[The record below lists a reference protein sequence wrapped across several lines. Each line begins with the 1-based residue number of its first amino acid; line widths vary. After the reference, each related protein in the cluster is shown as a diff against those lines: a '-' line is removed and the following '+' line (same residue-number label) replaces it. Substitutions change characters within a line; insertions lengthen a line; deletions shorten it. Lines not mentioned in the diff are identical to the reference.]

1 MQQLSRRGILAGAA
15 ALPFAPAAVAR
26 ATPVKI
32 GLMLPFSGVDAAIGE
47 TIATAFGLFLQ
58 ERDNRMGGR
67 AVAVIRRD
75 DASDPA
81 KAAENVKRLLDDDHA
96 DVLVGSVHP
105 GVTMT
110 IVQAARE
117 RAVPLII
124 PHAGSDAATR
134 SLCAPSI
141 FRSSFSNWQP
151 AYGIGKA
158 LAATGVKKV
167 ACITWDWATGKEA
180 GEGFSDG
187 LRAGS
192 GQLTHML
199 SMEYPD
205 THFLPVLS
213 VLSGIGVDAVGA
225 FFAGD
230 SATQFVRDYA
240 TAGLHGKTPLCGWG
254 FLTEGAS
261 GAQGAAADGI
271 QTALHYGDGV
281 DNAKN
286 TAFRAAF
293 RQKAGRDADV
303 YAVQGYD
310 AAQMLAIGLDA
321 TGGDAKAVKPMA
333 AAIVAATI
341 DSPRGPFTL
350 SPSHNPVQTIYLR
363 EVKGGQNRVVG
374 VAADALADPGTGC
387 QMAT

>member
-1 MQQLSRRGILAGAA
+1 MQQLSRRCILAGAA
-15 ALPFAPAAVAR
+15 ALPFTRAAVAQ
-26 ATPVKI
+26 AMPIKI
-32 GLMLPFSGVDAAIGE
+32 GLMLPFSGADAAIGE
-47 TIATAFGLFLQ
+47 TIAAAFGLCLQ
-58 ERDNRMGGR
+58 ERDNRLGGR
-67 AVAVIRRD
+67 ATAIVRRD

-81 KAAENVKRLLDDDHA
+81 KAVENVKRLLDDDHA

-110 IVQAARE
+110 MVQAARE
-117 RAVPLII
+117 RMVPLII
-124 PHAGSDAATR
+124 PHDGSDAAAR
-134 SLCAPSI
+134 ALCAPSI

-187 LRAGS
+187 LRAGG

-199 SMEYPD
+199 LVEYAD

-230 SATQFVRDYA
+230 SAAQFVKDYA
-240 TAGLHGKTPLCGWG
+240 TAGLHGNTPLCGWG

-261 GAQGAAADGI
+261 GMPGAAADGI
-271 QTALHYGDGV
+271 QTALHYGDGL
-281 DNAKN
+281 DNARN

-293 RQKAGRDADV
+293 RQMAGRDANV

-310 AAQMLAIGLDA
+310 AAQLLAIGLDA
-321 TGGDAKAVKPMA
+321 TSGDATAIKPMA
-333 AAIVAATI
+333 AAIEAAKI
-341 DSPRGPFTL
+341 DSPRGAFTL
-350 SPSHNPVQTIYLR
+350 SPSHNPVQAIYLR
-363 EVKGGQNRVVG
+363 EVKGGENRVVG

-387 QMAT
+387 QMGT